1 MSYTIDMMERYLL
14 MNNPSKKNKYTQN
27 VLDEQALIFDVY
39 GANIELTDDFSN
51 FEVNLGNIMLSIVEN
66 INQTPIW
73 RLDDL
78 GISNKRNANT
88 FRNKDL
94 EQSKSEYKFVNQE
107 DYKTSEDSHD
117 EVSLKSIFTQI

>member
-66 INQTPIW
+66 INQTPI
-73 RLDDL
+73 
-78 GISNKRNANT
+78 
-88 FRNKDL
+88 
-94 EQSKSEYKFVNQE
+94 
-107 DYKTSEDSHD
+107 
-117 EVSLKSIFTQI
+117 